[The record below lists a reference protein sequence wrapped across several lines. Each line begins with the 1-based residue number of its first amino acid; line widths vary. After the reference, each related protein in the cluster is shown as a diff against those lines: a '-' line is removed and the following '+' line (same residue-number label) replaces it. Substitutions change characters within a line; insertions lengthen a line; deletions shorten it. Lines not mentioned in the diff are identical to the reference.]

1 MCVVL
6 AVRPLKSSLI
16 TEDARCWLGPWSVFY
31 HHPPRRG
38 LSTLGPPERAAR
50 TPRGRE
56 SREPVLD
63 GQGSCERMLRRPRF
77 GRGSPV
83 AGLVPKALPPETQGL
98 VESLG
103 GLQSI
108 TRFAIQS
115 WAAVHRSLSCAVLLG
130 ILSEPSRMKWCVFC
144 CCEPSQPYRKRI
156 QDWTP

>member
-56 SREPVLD
+56 SREPVWTAKD
-63 GQGSCERMLRRPRF
+63 PVRGCSGGRDSAEARPSRASCRRPF
-77 GRGSPV
+77 
-83 AGLVPKALPPETQGL
+83 
-98 VESLG
+98 
-103 GLQSI
+103 
-108 TRFAIQS
+108 
-115 WAAVHRSLSCAVLLG
+115 H
-130 ILSEPSRMKWCVFC
+130 
-144 CCEPSQPYRKRI
+144 RKRK
-156 QDWTP
+156 DLSKV